1 MTNELEK
8 TFFDTFGIEPI
19 KKQESKLVAIGEN
32 IRGLK
37 RVEKPFYE
45 YPQITD
51 RILLELMELLM
62 KQQATEF
69 YYHNNEYLFSSKLLG
84 SNRPTCNR
92 VKNLRELVLRTANCL
107 GGFAPLKDK
116 MLKQVRILFEEEK

>member
-8 TFFDTFGIEPI
+8 TFFDTFEI
-19 KKQESKLVAIGEN
+19 KKKEL
-32 IRGLK
+32 
-37 RVEKPFYE
+37 E
-45 YPQITD
+45 YPDNFTYYPEITD

-69 YYHNNEYLFSSKLLG
+69 YYHDDEYLFSSKLLG

-92 VKNLRELVLRTANCL
+92 VKNLRELVLITATCL

-116 MLKQVRILFEEEK
+116 MLKQVRTLFEEG

>member
-1 MTNELEK
+1 MTDELTK
-8 TFFDTFGIEPI
+8 TFFDTFGLECASCTDNFFNPC
-19 KKQESKLVAIGEN
+19 KFECDECPHCEVK
-32 IRGLK
+32 
-37 RVEKPFYE
+37 

-69 YYHNNEYLFSSKLLG
+69 YYHNDEYLFSSKLLG

-92 VKNLRELVLRTANCL
+92 VNNLRELILRTATCL
-107 GGFAPLKDK
+107 GGFTPLKDE
-116 MLKQVRILFEEEK
+116 MLPQVRTLFEEG